1 MSSPASHPAEA
12 DFMGSLIATLFCTE
26 VHLGQ
31 SNSRCSNPTGPG
43 LTPVSVIRDAHCG
56 QRGRSIGVSRD
67 LGGNSDFDITLPCKG
82 GSVTELSVTDGCRWR
97 GGDRVSMAQCKSC
110 LLVNIAHS
118 PKFSNGSGSV
128 SGRSFV
134 RRGALISQKALV
146 ETTVH
151 QGTAFLAGYVIRGRF
166 GHSDVVFCS
175 ANACM
180 RSG

>member
-1 MSSPASHPAEA
+1 M
-12 DFMGSLIATLFCTE
+12 
-26 VHLGQ
+26 
-31 SNSRCSNPTGPG
+31 
-43 LTPVSVIRDAHCG
+43 
-56 QRGRSIGVSRD
+56 
-67 LGGNSDFDITLPCKG
+67 TLPCKG

-97 GGDRVSMAQCKSC
+97 GGDQANIAQYKSC

-118 PKFSNGSGSV
+118 PKFHNGYGSV

-134 RRGALISQKALV
+134 RRGALIGQKALV

-151 QGTAFLAGYVIRGRF
+151 QSTAFLAGHVIRGRF

-180 RSG
+180 RAG